1 VDRSAGLRDFLRSRR
16 ARLEPPDVGLPWP
29 AGQRR
34 TSGLRRAEIAAVAG
48 VSVDY
53 YTRLEQGR
61 ARNVSAQVLDAL
73 AQALKLDAL
82 ERDYLYALAHPG
94 GTPAGDAPPAK
105 ASAAVRA
112 MVDAL
117 DPTPALLHGPFLEVL
132 AVNRMGA
139 RLFADFM
146 AMPVRERNLARW
158 TFLDPRARVVYPQ
171 WDVVAS
177 QMVAILRRAAGTRGD
192 NPRLVALV
200 AELTAA
206 SPDFACWWADHRIF
220 RHTHGPKTIHHELVG
235 DLHLHYQ
242 SLIVPQDPD
251 QYVVLYTAPPGSAA
265 AASLAELATR
275 SEPPSFR
282 TSA

>member
-1 VDRSAGLRDFLRSRR
+1 
-16 ARLEPPDVGLPWP
+16 
-29 AGQRR
+29 
-34 TSGLRRAEIAAVAG
+34 VAG

-61 ARNVSAQVLDAL
+61 ARNVSAQVLYAL

-82 ERDYLYALAHPG
+82 ERDYLYALAHPA
-94 GTPAGDAPPAK
+94 GTPTVDAPQAK
-105 ASAAVRA
+105 ASAGVRA

-117 DPTPALLHGPFLEVL
+117 DPMPALLHGPFLEVL
-132 AVNRMGA
+132 AVNRMGV

-146 AMPVRERNLARW
+146 AMPVGERNLARW

-177 QMVAILRRAAGTRGD
+177 QMVAILRRAAGTRSD
-192 NPRLVALV
+192 NPQLVALV
-200 AELTAA
+200 AELSAA
-206 SPDFACWWADHRIF
+206 SPDFARSWADHRIF
-220 RHTHGPKTIHHELVG
+220 RHTHGRKTIHHELVG

-275 SEPPSFR
+275 NEPASFR

>member
-1 VDRSAGLRDFLRSRR
+1 
-16 ARLEPPDVGLPWP
+16 
-29 AGQRR
+29 
-34 TSGLRRAEIAAVAG
+34 VAG

-73 AQALKLDAL
+73 ARALKLDAL
-82 ERDYLYALAHPG
+82 ERDYLYTLAHPT
-94 GTPAGDAPPAK
+94 GTSAADTPPAK

-132 AVNRMGA
+132 AVNRMGE

-146 AMPVRERNLARW
+146 AMPLRERNLARW

-171 WDVVAS
+171 WDVVAP

-192 NPRLVALV
+192 NPHLVALV

-220 RHTHGPKTIHHELVG
+220 RHTHGPKIIHHELVG
-235 DLHLHYQ
+235 DLNLHYQ

-265 AASLAELATR
+265 AASLAELAAQG
-275 SEPPSFR
+275 EPASVPA
-282 TSA
+282 SA

>member
-1 VDRSAGLRDFLRSRR
+1 M
-16 ARLEPPDVGLPWP
+16 
-29 AGQRR
+29 
-34 TSGLRRAEIAAVAG
+34 VAG

-53 YTRLEQGR
+53 YTRVEQGR
-61 ARNVSAQVLDAL
+61 ARNVSAQVIDAL

-82 ERDYLYALAHPG
+82 ERDYLYALAHP
-94 GTPAGDAPPAK
+94 AAARAADAPPAK
-105 ASAAVRA
+105 ASAGVRA

-132 AVNRMGA
+132 AVNRMGV

-146 AMPVRERNLARW
+146 AMPLRERNLARW

-171 WDVVAS
+171 WDVVAQ
-177 QMVAILRRAAGTRGD
+177 QMVAILRRAAGPRAD

-220 RHTHGPKTIHHELVG
+220 RHTHGPKTIHHEQVG

-251 QYVVLYTAPPGSAA
+251 QYVVLYTAPPGSPA
-265 AASLAELATR
+265 AASLAELAVQ
-275 SEPPSFR
+275 SEPASLR
-282 TSA
+282 TSASATSRS